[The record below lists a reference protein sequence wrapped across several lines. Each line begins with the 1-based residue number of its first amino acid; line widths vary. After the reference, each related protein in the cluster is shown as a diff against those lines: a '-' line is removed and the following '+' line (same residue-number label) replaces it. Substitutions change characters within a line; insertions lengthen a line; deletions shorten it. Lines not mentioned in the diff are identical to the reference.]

1 MMRTL
6 LIDNHDS
13 YTYNLFQLIT
23 QVNGTEPV
31 VMVNDDPE
39 LLRCDPDEFGG
50 VVISPGPG
58 RPQRPGDI
66 GYVGEFLQQTDI
78 PVLGVCLGHQLIA
91 YEAGAAV
98 EPAPRPRHGYLSTV
112 RHNGDLLFA
121 GIPREF
127 TAVRYH
133 SLHVRVPLP
142 GTLMPTAWAE
152 DGVLMALRHASLP
165 RWGVQFHP
173 ESVATEFGRL
183 LLTNFAQLA
192 RRERWSPVPVTR
204 RPPAPR
210 PRPASIS
217 ETNTATATAPPAT
230 SFTMLSRPV
239 ATRAG
244 TEAIFRRLFADSP
257 ECFWLD
263 SSLLQPGLSRF
274 SFLGD
279 ASGPLGETLTYRVG
293 DRGVTVTDAAGTR
306 SEPGSAFDVLGR
318 RLRERRI
325 DGDDA
330 LPFGFTGGYVGYF
343 GYEMKADCGADAAHI
358 ARTPDAL
365 WIFASRLVAVDHET
379 GVTYLIAIHDGGDAA
394 LADAGSWLDETARV
408 LATLRPLPAAAERP
422 AAERRAVAR
431 PAGTRPGTPPAS
443 KHPAPLYL
451 ADFLVRDPGGYQ
463 RDVEECQRQLVLGE
477 SYEICLT
484 TRLRLPF
491 DEDDIDFYL
500 RLRQA
505 NPAPYSAL
513 LRAAGIT
520 VFSSSPERFLRVDDT
535 GGTRVAQSKP
545 IKGTAPRHE
554 DPAQD
559 ARVATELARDP
570 KNRAENLMI
579 VDLVRNDLGQ
589 VCQPGSVKVAKYMA
603 VESYATAHQLVSTIT
618 GKLNDD
624 VSAVDC
630 VRHCFPG
637 GSMTGAPKLRT
648 MQIIDRLETEARG
661 VYSGALGYFGL
672 AGGADLSI
680 VIRTAIRQDGT
691 LTVGAGGAIVLDSD
705 PAGEYEEMMLKA
717 SAPLRAYAP
726 KEILLQEGFRPPAQP
741 AGDLNPAVV
750 DSWLVDDG
758 KVLAF
763 DAHVRR
769 FAAACRD
776 FFGIGEERV
785 EDFMRAAATRV
796 PARGRWFPR
805 AEIAVHGGMP
815 GLQFRIRPAP
825 PRGETVRLWIAA
837 RPDGRKHPDVKGP
850 DLDWLAAQRQA
861 AVAAGADEAVL
872 VSPDGHVLEGATTSI
887 LWWRGDTLCAPPED
901 GSILPGTT
909 RAVLLDAAR
918 SCGVR
923 VIVEKATPAALDGLE
938 VWAVNALHGIRPV
951 TAWVNAAVS
960 PGRATRATR
969 WRVYLDDLAAEVA
982 PLLAHSPIM

>member
-1 MMRTL
+1 MRTL

-23 QVNGTEPV
+23 QVNGIEPV

-142 GTLMPTAWAE
+142 GTLIPTAWAE

-192 RRERWSPVPVTR
+192 RRERWSPVTR
-204 RPPAPR
+204 RPPAPP
-210 PRPASIS
+210 PRPAPIS
-217 ETNTATATAPPAT
+217 ETNAAPAPPAA
-230 SFTMLSRPV
+230 SLSMLSRPV

-279 ASGPLGETLTYRVG
+279 TSGPLGETLTYRVG
-293 DRGVTVTDAAGTR
+293 DESVTVTDAAGTR
-306 SEPGSAFDVLGR
+306 SEPGSAFDVLGQ

-325 DGDDA
+325 DGDDT

-343 GYEMKADCGADAAHI
+343 GYEMKADCGADAVHA

-394 LADAGSWLDETARV
+394 LADARRWLDETARV

-422 AAERRAVAR
+422 DAQRRAAAR
-431 PAGTRPGTPPAS
+431 PPGARPGTPPAS
-443 KHPAPLYL
+443 KHAAPPYL
-451 ADFLVRDPGGYQ
+451 ADFLVRDPHGYQ
-463 RDVEECQRQLVLGE
+463 RDVEECQRQLALGE

-484 TRLRLPF
+484 TRLHLPF

-589 VCQPGSVKVAKYMA
+589 VCQPGSVKVTKYMA

-637 GSMTGAPKLRT
+637 GSMTGAPKRRT

-726 KEILLQEGFRPPAQP
+726 KEMLLSEGFKIPDEPV
-741 AGDLNPAVV
+741 GDVSPSIV

-769 FAAACRD
+769 FTTACRD

-785 EDFMRAAATRV
+785 EDFMRAAASRV

-805 AEIAVHGGMP
+805 AEVAVRGGTP

-825 PRGETVRLWIAA
+825 PRAETVRLWIAA
-837 RPDGRKHPDVKGP
+837 HPDGRKHPDVKGP
-850 DLDWLAAQRQA
+850 DLGWLAAQRQA
-861 AVAAGADEAVL
+861 AVAAGGDEAVL

-901 GSILPGTT
+901 GRILPGTT

-923 VIVEKATPAALDGLE
+923 VITEKATPAALDGLE

-951 TAWVNAAVS
+951 TAWVNSAVS

-982 PLLAHSPIM
+982 PLLVHSPIM